1 MKENFIR
8 TVYKIPGE
16 LGNESKSDVAML
28 KLIKAIGGE
37 DRKEI
42 RFNDLPG
49 VVLEIFESDKE
60 ANFFTPNIGLI
71 RGRALFYGEGF
82 KSLTSEQV
90 SACLRMCNGEEAET
104 EEEKEV
110 RYYVTITQQD
120 PNGIGIKCM
129 DDNRYVFDE
138 FREAEKFAEFAKEHS
153 AGKIEQIKIELE
165 PLTVFKA
172 KEEEKE
178 DSEA

>member
-1 MKENFIR
+1 MKEKFIR
-8 TVYKIPGE
+8 TVYKIPGNPGCE
-16 LGNESKSDVAML
+16 CKSDVAIL
-28 KLIKAIGGE
+28 KLIHLIGGD

-42 RFNDLPG
+42 HFTDLPG
-49 VVLEIFESDKE
+49 VVLEYFMNDEGE
-60 ANFFTPNIGLI
+60 NFVTPSGETVF
-71 RGRALFYGEGF
+71 GRALFYKEGLQ
-82 KSLTSEQV
+82 SLTAEEV
-90 SACLRMCNGEEAET
+90 EECLAMCNGEEAET

-129 DDNRYVFDE
+129 DDNRYVFDD

-178 DSEA
+178 DSEK

>member
-1 MKENFIR
+1 MKEKFIR

-28 KLIKAIGGE
+28 KLIQLIGGD
-37 DRKEI
+37 DRKEL
-42 RFNDLPG
+42 RFTELPG
-49 VVLEIFESDKE
+49 VILEYFENDKG
-60 ANFFTPNIGLI
+60 ANFFTPNNRLI
-71 RGRALFYGEGF
+71 CGRALFYGEGF

-90 SACLRMCNGEEAET
+90 SACLKMCNGEEAET

-110 RYYVTITQQD
+110 RYYVTVTQQD

-129 DDNRYVFDE
+129 DDNTYVFDD

-165 PLTVFKA
+165 PLTIFKE